1 MNEENRIYNIRRI
14 NQTDNIQET
23 LNRILILLVS
33 FSVVG
38 MVSGFGI
45 IIYSIY
51 ISKDFMVINDQF
63 TMDLFGYGLIKFV
76 AFGWI
81 AFTSL
86 VIQLSATPPDKH
98 K

>member
-1 MNEENRIYNIRRI
+1 MKGQTMNKIQRQYTMNRSSEIKDI
-14 NQTDNIQET
+14 
-23 LNRILILLVS
+23 LNRILLILVS

-38 MVSGFGI
+38 MVLGFGI

-51 ISKDFMVINDQF
+51 ISTDFMVVNDPY

-81 AFTSL
+81 AFILL
-86 VIQLSATPPDKH
+86 VIQLKI
-98 K
+98 KKGF